1 MSVQLREP
9 CLRLIRQQH
18 LSLPRKPWPTLLL
31 LAPRK
36 KLSFS
41 QGTPSLH
48 GQQQQQ
54 HTTLLIPRR
63 PWSSTTPRSYT
74 TTAALRVVTEDSAAA
89 AASASAIVVE
99 TNVLRKPATKTACK
113 LKNKRKIT
121 RLWTE
126 YQATLLESP
135 HSLDV
140 KQYDVLISA
149 LLEKALTSKKPGFW
163 GRIIQAYEDS
173 QTLNIRPSHNMYLA
187 AIKAY
192 GRNRDLVKV
201 TAIFKEYKQC
211 YKLKSTSY
219 EYYLTAVIHCGD
231 ANAAHRI
238 FRDTNVNAF
247 MTNTQLSI
255 CLADLVSLCFRK
267 NNPVLAF
274 RSIESF
280 QSTEWNDDALNRTIQ
295 TLWAGLPLISSS
307 SSPSITP
314 SSVESFVRM
323 YIEKSKSTTST
334 DKLFIP
340 SHLFTLFQL
349 LCRHNISPTTATCN
363 LVLDFTDNHLGR
375 VKSILKSMQTLNV
388 TPDQQTL
395 DILNRLFGVK
405 ETEVVDIYKYFL
417 ETTFDQER
425 IGKEEIKR
433 LGQGKEENVL
443 HRLYSS
449 NCVDLDCYA
458 AVMESWIENGHW
470 NRCIVEYSKLTA
482 LMPQASAN
490 RRVVKA
496 MVTARLAEGQEWNQI
511 AGVLKNLKVQ
521 FTPTTIMR
529 ILYTMMNVESKHGHP
544 SVDGKVIFKS
554 LQLMESVLGLQID
567 GDGIGRIISRLGKRG
582 DVENGYRI
590 YNWIRNTS
598 QSTTRCSNSSIYL
611 AMMSSATKNND
622 IRRLERA
629 WVDMQYRKRFLD
641 GCQDEPKELHSL
653 STYNILLNGYASRL
667 PRPDLTRT
675 KKLFH
680 RMLKQNMAPDLVTY
694 NILIKAFVNANNMD
708 AANQIFRKMIQTG
721 TKPDTY
727 TTNTI
732 LNGWIIKK
740 DWSHVE
746 KFVQELKSSEPSTC
760 SNLDIVTFNLIVQSF
775 LQLDSKSMNYAHLL
789 KHQNKWSHIQ
799 QLEENDAH
807 KYKTKLPSDKIWKI
821 FESTTGFSEKLIKES
836 SCRSQQQP
844 LQPSQDAFVKLFST
858 TAEADHVTYK
868 LFMKAFVNIGDMK
881 SALKVY
887 QWMQHR
893 LRLK

>member
-9 CLRLIRQQH
+9 CLRLIRQH

-31 LAPRK
+31 LEPRK

-41 QGTPSLH
+41 QGTRSLH
-48 GQQQQQ
+48 GGPQQ

-63 PWSSTTPRSYT
+63 PWSSSTRSYT
-74 TTAALRVVTEDSAAA
+74 TTAALRVVTEDPAAA
-89 AASASAIVVE
+89 VSTVTVVE
-99 TNVLRKPATKTACK
+99 KNIVGRKPKTTCK

-126 YQATLLESP
+126 YQTTLSESP
-135 HSLDV
+135 HTLDV
-140 KQYDVLISA
+140 KQFDVLISA
-149 LLEKALTSKKPGFW
+149 LLEKAMTSKKPGFW

-173 QTLNIRPSHNMYLA
+173 QTLNIRPSQNMYLA

-192 GRNRDLVKV
+192 GRSRDLLKV
-201 TAIFKEYKQC
+201 TAIFKEYKQH
-211 YKLKSTSY
+211 YKLKATSY

-238 FRDTNVNAF
+238 FRDIYVNAF
-247 MTNTQLSI
+247 MTKTQLSI
-255 CLADLVSLCFRK
+255 CLADLVSLCFRR
-267 NNPVLAF
+267 NNPLLAF
-274 RSIESF
+274 KSIESF
-280 QSTEWNDDALNRTIQ
+280 QSTQWDNDALDKTIQ
-295 TLWAGLPLISSS
+295 LLWNGLPLILPSS

-323 YIEKSKSTTST
+323 YIEKSRSTPST

-340 SHLFTLFQL
+340 SHLVTLFQL
-349 LCRHNISPTTATCN
+349 LCRNNISPTTVTCN
-363 LVLDFTDNHLGR
+363 LVLDFTDHHLGR
-375 VKSILKSMQTLNV
+375 VKSILKNMQTLNV
-388 TPDQQTL
+388 TPNQQTL
-395 DILNRLFGVK
+395 DVLNRIFGVK
-405 ETEVVDIYKYFL
+405 ETKVEDVYKHFL
-417 ETTFDQER
+417 EITFDQEL

-433 LGQGKEENVL
+433 LGHGKEEKVL
-443 HRLYSS
+443 HRLYTS

-458 AVMESWIENGHW
+458 AVMESWIEEGHW
-470 NRCIVEYSKLTA
+470 NRCIVEYSKLTS
-482 LMPQASAN
+482 LMPQANVN
-490 RRVVKA
+490 RRIVKA

-511 AGVLKNLKVQ
+511 SGILKSLKVQ
-521 FTPTTIMR
+521 FTPTTMMR

-544 SVDGKVIFKS
+544 SVDGKVIFRS
-554 LQLMESVLGLQID
+554 LQVMESVLGLQID
-567 GDGIGRIISRLGKRG
+567 GVGIGRIISRLGKRG

-598 QSTTRCSNSSIYL
+598 QSRTRCSNSSIYL
-611 AMMSSATKNND
+611 AMMSSAIKNND

-680 RMLKQNMAPDLVTY
+680 RMLKQNMAPDVVTY

-746 KFVQELKSSEPSTC
+746 RFVQELKSSEPSTC

-799 QLEENDAH
+799 QLEESDAH
-807 KYKTKLPSDKIWKI
+807 KYRTKLPSGKIWTI
-821 FESTTGFSEKLIKES
+821 FESTTGFSKKVIKES
-836 SCRSQQQP
+836 SYNAQQP
-844 LQPSQDAFVKLFST
+844 LQPSQDAFVRLFSN
-858 TAEADHVTYK
+858 TAEPDHVTYK

-881 SALKVY
+881 SAFKVY

-893 LRLK
+893 LRLE